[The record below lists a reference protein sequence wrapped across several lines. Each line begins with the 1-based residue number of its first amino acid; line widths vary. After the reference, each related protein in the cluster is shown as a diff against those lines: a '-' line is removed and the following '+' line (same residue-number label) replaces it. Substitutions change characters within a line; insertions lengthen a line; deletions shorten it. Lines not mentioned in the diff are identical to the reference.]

1 MTVTQSAEELEL
13 SFQSSL
19 PDGAT
24 RLMKI
29 LFCGETFPAAP
40 KLLQRFLRAGGDDV
54 VVVSPSTGLHSTLN
68 GVDVVV
74 PLMSRVDAALMDAGR
89 FRLVQQW
96 GAGLDGVDLEAA
108 RSRGIWVANVPA
120 SGGNADSVAEH
131 TILLILATLRQLT
144 AAQAN
149 VRSGVL
155 GAPLGTMLA
164 GRTVTLYGLG
174 AIARALVRR
183 LRGFGVRL
191 IGITRDPD
199 APKVREL
206 ALDAAYSTKDRET
219 ALAQTDILVLCLP
232 LSEETRAV
240 IDAGALAALPP
251 GAFLVNPARGA
262 LVDYDALYAAL
273 AGGRL
278 GGVGLDVYWQEPV
291 APDDPLLAFP
301 NVIATPHIAGITDC
315 AYDEIAKAVVENI
328 ERLRRGELPLN
339 RAV

>member
-1 MTVTQSAEELEL
+1 
-13 SFQSSL
+13 
-19 PDGAT
+19 
-24 RLMKI
+24 MKI

-40 KLLQRFLRAGGDDV
+40 RLLEQFLPVSGIDEIA
-54 VVVSPSTGLHSTLN
+54 VSPSAALPTALD

-96 GAGLDGVDLEAA
+96 GAGLDGVDLDAA

-144 AAQAN
+144 SAQAN
-149 VRSGVL
+149 LRRGVL

-164 GRTVTLYGLG
+164 GRTVTLFGLG

-183 LRGFGVRL
+183 LRAFGVHL
-191 IGITRDPD
+191 VGITRDPA

-206 ALDAAYSTKDRET
+206 ALDAAYSLQDRDT

-232 LSEETRAV
+232 LSEETRGV
-240 IDAGALAALPP
+240 IGDDAFAALPP

-262 LVDYDALYAAL
+262 LVDYDALYTTL
-273 AGGRL
+273 TQGRL
-278 GGVGLDVYWQEPV
+278 GGVGLDVYWQEPI

-301 NVIATPHIAGITDC
+301 NVIATPHIAGITDRS
-315 AYDEIAKAVVENI
+315 YDEIAKVVVENI
-328 ERLRRGELPLN
+328 ERLRRGQPPLH
-339 RAV
+339 RAI

>member
-1 MTVTQSAEELEL
+1 LLEQ
-13 SFQSSL
+13 FL
-19 PDGAT
+19 PVGGSDEIVASP
-24 RLMKI
+24 R
-29 LFCGETFPAAP
+29 AA
-40 KLLQRFLRAGGDDV
+40 LRTALD
-54 VVVSPSTGLHSTLN
+54 

-74 PLMSRVDAALMDAGR
+74 PLMSRIDAALMDAGR

-144 AAQAN
+144 TAQAN
-149 VRSGVL
+149 LRHGVL

-183 LRGFGVRL
+183 LRAFGVRL
-191 IGITRDPD
+191 VGVTRDPA

-206 ALDAAYSTKDRET
+206 ALDAAYSVRDRDT

-232 LSEETRAV
+232 LSEETRGV
-240 IDAGALAALPP
+240 IGDDAFAALPP

-262 LVDYDALYAAL
+262 LVDYHALYAAL
-273 AGGRL
+273 AQGRL
-278 GGVGLDVYWQEPV
+278 GGVGLDVYWQEPI

-301 NVIATPHIAGITDC
+301 NVIATPHIAGITDR
-315 AYDEIAKAVVENI
+315 AYDEIAKVVVENI
-328 ERLRRGELPLN
+328 ERLRCGEPPLY
-339 RAV
+339 RAD

>member
-164 GRTVTLYGLG
+164 GRYPSLSMGWEPS
-174 AIARALVRR
+174 
-183 LRGFGVRL
+183 RGHWC
-191 IGITRDPD
+191 
-199 APKVREL
+199 A
-206 ALDAAYSTKDRET
+206 
-219 ALAQTDILVLCLP
+219 
-232 LSEETRAV
+232 
-240 IDAGALAALPP
+240 
-251 GAFLVNPARGA
+251 
-262 LVDYDALYAAL
+262 
-273 AGGRL
+273 
-278 GGVGLDVYWQEPV
+278 
-291 APDDPLLAFP
+291 
-301 NVIATPHIAGITDC
+301 DC
-315 AYDEIAKAVVENI
+315 AASVCA
-328 ERLRRGELPLN
+328 
-339 RAV
+339 